1 MPVLAIK
8 KMHPLPHTSPDH
20 YITGKAALNVPN
32 EDGSFADWHFTE
44 TFLSGRGKIR
54 VAGMD
59 TTTTTPMLGNYGVRE
74 CSATLRRFGLAVP
87 DTEKVYTANHVRAI
101 LDMVLA
107 SLAKKKMPAHVV
119 AEEFIDSES
128 ELAELKSKVQELKTK
143 ISDTTSLALLA
154 EWEAANFL
162 HP

>member
-1 MPVLAIK
+1 
-8 KMHPLPHTSPDH
+8 MHTLPHTSPDC

-59 TTTTTPMLGNYGVRE
+59 TPTTTPMLGNYGVRE

-128 ELAELKSKVQELKTK
+128 ELAELRSKVQELKTK

>member
-1 MPVLAIK
+1 MN
-8 KMHPLPHTSPDH
+8 PLPHTSETH

-59 TTTTTPMLGNYGVRE
+59 APTTTPMLGNYGVRE

-128 ELAELKSKVQELKTK
+128 ELAELRSKVHELKTK

>member
-8 KMHPLPHTSPDH
+8 KMNTLPPTSPDC

-59 TTTTTPMLGNYGVRE
+59 TPTTTPMLGNYGVRE

-128 ELAELKSKVQELKTK
+128 ELAELRSKVQELKTK
-143 ISDTTSLALLA
+143 ISDQITLSLLQQ
-154 EWEAANFL
+154 WEQISL
-162 HP
+162 